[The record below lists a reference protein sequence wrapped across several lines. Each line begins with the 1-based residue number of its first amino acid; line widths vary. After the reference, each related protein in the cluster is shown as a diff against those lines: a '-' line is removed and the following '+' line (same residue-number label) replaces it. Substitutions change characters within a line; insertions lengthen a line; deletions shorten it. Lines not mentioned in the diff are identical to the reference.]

1 MAQMHACE
9 GLIAQGQ
16 RRLRA
21 SEMRADEVSRGSLG
35 EEVEEAYGE
44 QSMEEELSGAEASMV
59 ESVAEASFMQS
70 AAEASMVESVV
81 EHEASIVDEAG
92 ASAGTSRHSGRS
104 PRDSGVILS
113 DASFASSEAASVA
126 SEVSSEVVRSMRT

>member
-1 MAQMHACE
+1 
-9 GLIAQGQ
+9 
-16 RRLRA
+16 
-21 SEMRADEVSRGSLG
+21 
-35 EEVEEAYGE
+35 
-44 QSMEEELSGAEASMV
+44 MV

-81 EHEASIVDEAG
+81 EHEASIVDEAS
-92 ASAGTSRHSGRS
+92 ASAGTPHGTPHHSGRS

-126 SEVSSEVVRSMRT
+126 SEVSSEVARSMRT